1 MAILSEKE
9 LDALI
14 AEIGAELKPG
24 TVRAQARNEIGVL
37 VAVVNRGDPRR
48 ERRDRGRENFEPVFN
63 HAAALLDAIE
73 GDPQQRVKFALY
85 HFLDG
90 IEPRHPSPSEEFFR
104 TLRRVV
110 VFAREEM
117 RNPLRNHSVYRVV
130 SWQEHLIGVLMRVD
144 FEKNFEPV
152 GRSVEGPF
160 PRFVKWIFNKSGLDE
175 NGKPRTVSGAAI
187 KNAVEIGTL
196 FREGEKIP
204 ETVKKCAQQR
214 LQKAD
219 KDEPR

>member
-1 MAILSEKE
+1 MAIISEKE
-9 LDALI
+9 LDELI

-37 VAVVNRGDPRR
+37 IAVVNRGDPRR
-48 ERRDRGRENFEPVFN
+48 AKRDGGREVFKPMFK

-73 GDPQQRVKFALY
+73 GDTQQRVKFALY

-90 IEPRHPSPSEEFFR
+90 MEPRYPSKSEEFLR
-104 TLRRVV
+104 TLRGVAD
-110 VFAREEM
+110 FAREEM
-117 RNPLRNHSVYRVV
+117 HNPLRHHSVYRPV

-144 FEKNFEPV
+144 FEKYFEPV

-160 PRFVKWIFNKSGLDE
+160 PRFVKWIFDKSGLDK
-175 NGKPRTVSGAAI
+175 NGRPRTVSGAAI
-187 KNAVEIGTL
+187 KNAVEVGTL

-204 ETVKKCAQQR
+204 ESVKKRAQQR